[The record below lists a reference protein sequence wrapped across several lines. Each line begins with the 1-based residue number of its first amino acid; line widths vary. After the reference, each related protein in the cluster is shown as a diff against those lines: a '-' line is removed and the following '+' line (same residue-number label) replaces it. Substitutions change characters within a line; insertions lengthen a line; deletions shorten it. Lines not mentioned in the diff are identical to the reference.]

1 MNKLT
6 GKFAVLAIAL
16 SSVLALTA
24 CNVEKT
30 EEGELP
36 EVDVDATGGEMPA
49 YDVETPEVDVDADV
63 EMPNEPDSEVTDE
76 VDSAA
81 DDELGPGTEPDAADP
96 ADDALDPTPTDDEV
110 GDAEEDGLG

>member
-16 SSVLALTA
+16 SSAFALAA
-24 CNVEKT
+24 CNVEQT

-36 EVDVDATGGEMPA
+36 DVDVDATGGEMPA

-63 EMPNEPDSEVTDE
+63 EMPNDPDTEVTDE

-81 DDELGPGTEPDAADP
+81 DDELGPGTDPNAADP
-96 ADDALDPTPTDDEV
+96 ADDALDPTQGDDEL
-110 GDAEEDGLG
+110 GDPQDDGLG